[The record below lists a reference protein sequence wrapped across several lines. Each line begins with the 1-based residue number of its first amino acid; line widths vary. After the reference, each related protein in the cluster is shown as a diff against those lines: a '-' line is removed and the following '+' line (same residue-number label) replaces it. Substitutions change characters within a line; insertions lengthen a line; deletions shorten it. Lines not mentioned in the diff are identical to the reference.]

1 MKIRTIRKNQAISPF
16 GLGGI
21 FDFQGESFVHMDIE
35 RWPPNPTIHL
45 KRLEQV
51 LRVDHFRA
59 PPVADQPH
67 KAPDYKKVLFKRFP
81 AWHFCPLSKC
91 RRMSRLNWQDE
102 ERGEAP
108 KCSACNK
115 GTLVPMRFVS
125 ICEAGHLDDV
135 DWHWWVHAGKKGVN
149 CPTKNKLKFVSK
161 PSRGTGLGALFI
173 HCEGCGREKSL
184 EGLTRKGVMSSIGV
198 KCRGRHPWTRRSV
211 ECDKVPQIVQRG
223 ASNAYFP
230 VPASALDIPLVD
242 AADQTLTDDN
252 IRANK
257 TFENLKM
264 LYESID
270 NGANIRENPPVMMFV
285 TKVANEV
292 GCSEDDVIRVL
303 TESDEADAEEVAPKY
318 DEQKILKE
326 EWAALTGNPKK
337 TANFSKADIYRTGDE
352 VDNVGVAEKSVLDM
366 VCQLS
371 AINRVREVRALRG
384 FERLVPAGDSVVEC
398 KERSR
403 TWAPALEVFG
413 EGIFLALSESSLAE
427 WENANDAFLS
437 PRIEKSK
444 VAWADSYQKSY
455 LPEPS
460 ARFILLHTLSHLLMR
475 QIVFECGYSSSSLRE
490 RIYSSLPDSELG
502 PMAGILIYTADS
514 DSEGALGGLVDQ
526 GRVETFIPNLLNALL
541 SAEWCSND
549 PICSEIDGQGL
560 AGLNRA
566 ACHACSLVTETSCV
580 YSNTLLDR
588 ILLLGSRAHQS
599 GFTGFFE
606 SVLKA
611 VWEDETA

>member
-35 RWPPNPTIHL
+35 NWPADPMIHL

-51 LRVDHFRA
+51 MRVDHFRA

-67 KAPDYKKVLFKRFP
+67 KAPDYKKVIFKRFP
-81 AWHFCPLSKC
+81 AWHFCPLC
-91 RRMSRLNWQDE
+91 RRMSLLSWQNE

-108 KCSACNK
+108 KCAACNK

-125 ICEAGHLDDV
+125 VCEAGHLDDV
-135 DWHWWVHAGKKGVN
+135 DWHWWVHAGQQGVH
-149 CPTKNKLKFVSK
+149 CPNKNKLKFVSK

-184 EGLTRKGVMSSIGV
+184 EGLTRKGVMRSIGV

-230 VPASALDIPLVD
+230 VPASALDIPLVNS
-242 AADQTLTDDN
+242 ADQTLTDDN
-252 IRANK
+252 IRANR
-257 TFENLKM
+257 TFENLSEVYKSADTGKNVEQSAM
-264 LYESID
+264 LMVLVK
-270 NGANIRENPPVMMFV
+270 R
-285 TKVANEV
+285 VAIEV
-292 GCSEDDVIRVL
+292 ECTEDDVIRIL
-303 TESDEADAEEVAPKY
+303 TESEEVEVEEVAPKY

-337 TANFSKADIYRTGDE
+337 TANFSKTDIYRTGGE
-352 VDNVGVAEKSVLDM
+352 VDNADSAEKSVLDM

-384 FERLVPAGDSVVEC
+384 FERLVPAGDFVVEC

-403 TWAPALEVFG
+403 RWAPALEVFG
-413 EGIFLALSESSLAE
+413 EGVFLALSEDKLVE
-427 WENANDAFLS
+427 WVQANEAFLS
-437 PRIEKSK
+437 PLIEKSK

-526 GRVETFIPNLLNALL
+526 GRVETFIPNLINALL

-588 ILLLGSRAHQS
+588 TLLLGTRAPES

-611 VWEDETA
+611 VREDETT